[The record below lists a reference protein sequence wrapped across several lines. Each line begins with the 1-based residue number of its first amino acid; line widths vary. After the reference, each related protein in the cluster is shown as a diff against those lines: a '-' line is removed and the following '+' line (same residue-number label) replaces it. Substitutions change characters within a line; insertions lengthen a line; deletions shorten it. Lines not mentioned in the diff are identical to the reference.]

1 MLSYFGFGIHFGA
14 PINMHLLY
22 IFTQRIH
29 HSRQCKMINLHNP
42 TSSKMSMLIRF
53 SWRVNHWRS
62 QMSRNRLIQFNSSC
76 GTVPLNAPPPLFFSV
91 KKTIKGHGSVA
102 NRPFAHSPFNYKI
115 IHFNTFVRARSRIG
129 FIAIFL
135 VLCNNINLEW
145 NKTHICF
152 KCLFRRVTI

>member
-53 SWRVNHWRS
+53 SWRVNIEGHKC
-62 QMSRNRLIQFNSSC
+62 QEIDLFNS
-76 GTVPLNAPPPLFFSV
+76 TLVAEPYLWTPPPLFFSV